1 MELNGPVIKIKGGE
15 CRRKTYFSQHK
26 KIRMGVKTLKWACMG
41 IGAIAA
47 INYMPWSG
55 QHCFEKYAARKI
67 YETSIVQTIPDSPK
81 PYGSSVKIV
90 DANNNRIKSYGTRTF
105 LKDVPEKAKEA
116 VLACEDHYF
125 RRHDNYPWYINAFMV
140 HEGVSP
146 YNICGAMID
155 TLKGNKRGGSTIEM
169 QNVKNLFLDANRK
182 YSNKIEE
189 IIQAYAIS
197 EKFGKD
203 WNLDFYINNISMG
216 NRISGLPAAA
226 KIYFGKK
233 LRDLNLQQLVTLGS
247 FIPNHNRQIAL
258 YEIAKGKDIT
268 ELNTSMKHHVKE
280 SINKINSALE
290 HLRSLDEIT
299 DKELMTWKIKDEQ
312 SIRNMGF
319 IEFNR
324 NYYGIEEWTA
334 RNITKEI
341 CSNKYEIDGRTVN
354 GRDLL
359 LNEKGHITI
368 ETEVDTILISNIK
381 DNITKFLSSKYYNQI
396 LRIRNKN
403 TWEKDMQH
411 YRDKGIKPPYDD
423 FEGFMDYLHKHI
435 NIGVIAI
442 NQHGDIVAYVGGKE
456 FGNQNRLQ
464 QDYSQQS
471 KPTGRN
477 IIHDLVNQN
486 TKINAGSTIKP
497 IIAYYAMAFGDMDL
511 QTKLRDLPLEHKY
524 HQNEKKKIWMPR
536 NWYEYDEKNPKG
548 KKYSLLDAQ
557 VKSIN
562 TIFARLYTNSFIR
575 NALLTGFDKVGLEYN
590 KENARWWPY
599 GIGAFDTNVQKWLGI
614 YAAFLDGYYQ
624 EPSFVKKI
632 LINGETIYDKNEDL
646 TQNPILLFDNEQ
658 IRKTEMTALYEI
670 CNKGSGTAM
679 KPIFKNYTG
688 LVSGKTGT
696 ENEQKSSLFISHFNP
711 YKDRKLHSDK
721 TLTMMV
727 IATTNTGGYK
737 KVGFSTECPVRLAG
751 TIYNGIYQEE
761 LEHKIGKV
769 IEQTIEPNPELRN
782 NQVYMVKKKNE
793 KTS

>member
-1 MELNGPVIKIKGGE
+1 MELNGPILKIKGGE
-15 CRRKTYFSQHK
+15 CRRRNYLSQPKKT
-26 KIRMGVKTLKWACMG
+26 RMWTKTLKWACLG

-47 INYMPWSG
+47 INYMPWPE
-55 QHCFEKYAARKI
+55 QHCLEKYAARKI
-67 YETSIVQTIPDSPK
+67 YETRIIQTIPDSPK

-90 DANNNRIKSYGTRTF
+90 DANNRIIKSYGTRTF
-105 LKDVPEKAKEA
+105 LKDIPEKAKEA

-125 RRHDNYPWYINAFMV
+125 RRHDNFPWYINAFMT
-140 HEGVSP
+140 HEGVST
-146 YNICGAMID
+146 YNICGAIID
-155 TLKGNKRGGSTIEM
+155 TLKGDKRGGSTIEM
-169 QNVKNLFLDANRK
+169 QNVKNILGDSNRS
-182 YSNKIEE
+182 YCNKIEE
-189 IIQAYAIS
+189 IILAYIIS

-226 KIYFGKK
+226 NIYFGKK
-233 LRDLNLQQLVTLGS
+233 LRDLNMQQLVTLGS

-258 YEIAKGKDIT
+258 YEIAKGKDIA
-268 ELNTSMKHHVKE
+268 ELNISMKHHAKE

-299 DKELMTWKIKDEQ
+299 DKEFMTWKIRDEQ
-312 SIRNMGF
+312 SIRNLGF

-341 CSNKYEIDGRTVN
+341 CSSEYEIDERTVK

-359 LNEKGHITI
+359 LNERGHITI
-368 ETEVDTILISNIK
+368 ETGVDTRLINNIKSNI
-381 DNITKFLSSKYYNQI
+381 TQFLSSKHYDTI
-396 LRIRNKN
+396 LRMRNKD
-403 TWEKDMQH
+403 TWKKDMQ
-411 YRDKGIKPPYDD
+411 YYIDNGIKPPYAD
-423 FEGFMDYLHKHI
+423 FKGFMDYLHKHI

-442 NQHGDIVAYVGGKE
+442 NQQGNIVAYVGGKE
-456 FGNQNRLQ
+456 FGNQNSSQ
-464 QDYSQQS
+464 QASSQQS
-471 KPTGRN
+471 KPPGRN

-497 IIAYYAMAFGDMDL
+497 IIAYYAMAFGNMDL
-511 QTKLRDLPLEHKY
+511 QTKLRDWPLEYKY
-524 HQNEKKKIWMPR
+524 NHNEKKTIWMPR
-536 NWYEYDEKNPKG
+536 NWYKYDEKNPKG
-548 KKYSLLDAQ
+548 KTYSLLDAQ

-575 NALLTGFDKVGLEYN
+575 NALLAGFDKVGLEYN

-599 GIGAFDTNVQKWLGI
+599 GIGAFDANVQKWLGI

-624 EPSFVKKI
+624 EPSFVTKI

-646 TQNPILLFDNEQ
+646 TKKPILLFDNEQ
-658 IRKTEMTALYEI
+658 SRKTEMTALYEI
-670 CNKGSGTAM
+670 CKRGSGTAM
-679 KPIFKNYTG
+679 KFRFKNYIG

-737 KVGFSTECPVRLAG
+737 KVGFSTECPVKLAG

-761 LEHKIGKV
+761 LEHENGEV
-769 IEQTIEPNPELRN
+769 IKHAIETNPELRN
-782 NQVYMVKKKNE
+782 NLVYLANTKNS
-793 KTS
+793 KD